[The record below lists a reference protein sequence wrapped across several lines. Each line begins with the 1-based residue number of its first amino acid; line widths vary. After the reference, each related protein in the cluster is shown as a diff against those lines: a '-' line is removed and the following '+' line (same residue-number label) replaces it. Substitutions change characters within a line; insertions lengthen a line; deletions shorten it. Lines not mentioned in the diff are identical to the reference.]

1 VELEAQLLNGSCVV
15 FVDCT
20 DRRREIH
27 GRDGL
32 VERAV
37 RFVEV
42 LPPHR
47 RAIAGQTLAEPQE
60 RALRRARRLVAE
72 LSIADP
78 RLVHPFYELLCDDVH
93 VQPLERETN
102 VSSVTITALVLLT
115 HTALSTR
122 PASKLRLAERESSR
136 GSRSRSWSRS

>member
-1 VELEAQLLNGSCVV
+1 MAWRRTSPVTWPEMHVELEAQLLNGSCVG

-20 DRRREIH
+20 DRRGEIH

-47 RAIAGQTLAEPQE
+47 RAIAGQALAEPQE
-60 RALRRARRLVAE
+60 RTLRRTRGLVAE
-72 LSIADP
+72 LSIADL
-78 RLVHPFYELLCDDVH
+78 RLVHPPHQLLGDDVH

-102 VSSVTITALVLLT
+102 VGRRSATITALVLLT
-115 HTALSTR
+115 H
-122 PASKLRLAERESSR
+122 
-136 GSRSRSWSRS
+136 